1 MMREQPTVLRYV
13 RSMKKAMVIFSFF
26 AIPAIMVCAVF
37 AFLNYIGFWI
47 VTPVA
52 VIAYLAVYAVYALR
66 VSMGT
71 VIGLEVTNDVVHVKT
86 KRAVYTYDVRSGCVG
101 VRKKKHGWVAT
112 FRTQDAQDCF
122 TFYSRAPFAKPYET
136 AFTQADI
143 DSFWND
149 PEKEIL

>member
-13 RSMKKAMVIFSFF
+13 RSMKKAMVIFSVF

-86 KRAVYTYDVRSGCVG
+86 KRAVYTYDVKSG
-101 VRKKKHGWVAT
+101 
-112 FRTQDAQDCF
+112 
-122 TFYSRAPFAKPYET
+122 FY
-136 AFTQADI
+136 I
-143 DSFWND
+143 
-149 PEKEIL
+149 